1 MYFYCRFSYFSITK
15 KTKMAFQKGDIK
27 LEGNI
32 GNLNFYKTDDQ
43 YRVRQKVGK
52 KNKNEINNIAERS
65 KENASEFGRASS
77 FAKEIRLAV
86 KTAMKDHYELFYEP
100 SHITR
105 LNKRLHLILK
115 ADEVNERGKRFV
127 SPVNLKL
134 LKNFSLNA
142 DSPFKDVF
150 LLPIEINYI

>member
-1 MYFYCRFSYFSITK
+1 MCISSISILEFLTFSLTK
-15 KTKMAFQKGDIK
+15 KKGDIK

-32 GNLNFYKTDDQ
+32 GNLNFHKTDDQ

-65 KENASEFGRASS
+65 KENASEFGHAAS
-77 FAKEIRLAV
+77 FAKEIRSALKV
-86 KTAMKDHYELFYEP
+86 TMKDHYELFYEP

-115 ADEVNERGKRFV
+115 ADEENERGKRLV

-134 LKNFSLNA
+134 LKNFSLNIH
-142 DSPFKDVF
+142 SPFKDVF
-150 LLPIEINYI
+150 LSPIEIN